1 MKIKLL
7 AYLATFSFLFFNTSF
22 VFSADDD
29 EEADEEE
36 TINNYNNFNEEE
48 EEEDVYEQ

>member
-7 AYLATFSFLFFNTSF
+7 AYLATFSFLFFNATF

-29 EEADEEE
+29 EDASGMDDILGNLDEL
-36 TINNYNNFNEEE
+36 
-48 EEEDVYEQ
+48 